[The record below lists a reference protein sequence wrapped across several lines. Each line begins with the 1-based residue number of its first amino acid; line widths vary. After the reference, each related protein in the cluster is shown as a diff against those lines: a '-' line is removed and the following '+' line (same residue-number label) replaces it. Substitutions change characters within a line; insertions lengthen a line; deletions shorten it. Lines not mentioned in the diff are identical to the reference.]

1 MFCMRSAE
9 GLQLHCA
16 ILYFIMKISLN
27 LDLDLV
33 KMVKLDYFLNQSDVS
48 VVPTNYKD
56 IQRFLK
62 TPNSS

>member
-1 MFCMRSAE
+1 MRSVE
-9 GLQLHCA
+9 GLQLHCV